1 MRTRWNLT
9 VKKILLATFLF
20 LIPQILHPGFDVLA
34 QVIVVH
40 PATATE
46 SSVSAQPVQS
56 PLAEIPLTPRSKLE
70 IIQYVLLSFA
80 IGASIWIILRLE
92 KMEKEGEKENNEKS

>member
-9 VKKILLATFLF
+9 MKKILLAIFLF
-20 LIPQILHPGFDVLA
+20 LIPQILHPGFAVLA

-46 SSVSAQPVQS
+46 SSVPAQPAQS
-56 PLAEIPLTPRSKLE
+56 PLAEIPPTPRSKLE

-92 KMEKEGEKENNEKS
+92 KMEKEGGKENKEKS